1 MELKIGIRA
10 HDLVEKKTPEEL
22 ANALHEHGFSYAQL
36 VMNKAFSP
44 YSYEEN
50 FVKEVSTSLKE
61 KGITVA
67 MLGAYF
73 NPVHSNP
80 QVVQDDIAN
89 FKANLRIAHEFGH
102 PFVGSETGSFN
113 DSPWTYNPK
122 NQTEEGYQAS
132 KAVFAE
138 LARYAEEVGE
148 DITIEGAWGHVMYC
162 PKVLKRL
169 VDELHSPRVHVTVDL
184 YNYLYEGNFAQRD
197 QIFLEALQLFGS
209 EVKIIHLKDAKLVEG
224 KLVQVAPGQGDF
236 HYSLMIEAIRKY
248 CSNAVLVFEG
258 VKARDIDASHRYL
271 ETLLD

>member
-1 MELKIGIRA
+1 MEMKIGIRA

-22 ANALHEHGFSYAQL
+22 ASIVREHGFSYVQL
-36 VMNKAFSP
+36 VMSKALFP
-44 YSYEEN
+44 CSYDES
-50 FVKEVSTSLKE
+50 FVQKVSASLKE
-61 KGITVA
+61 KGIAVA

-80 QVVQDDIAN
+80 QVVRGGVAN

-102 PFVGSETGSFN
+102 PYVGSETGSFN

-148 DITIEGAWGHVMYC
+148 DIAIEGAWGHVMYC

-169 VDELHSPRVHVTVDL
+169 VDELYSPRVHVTVDL
-184 YNYLYEGNFAQRD
+184 YNYLYEGNFENRD
-197 QIFLEALQLFGS
+197 AIFLEALQLFGN
-209 EVKIIHLKDAKLVEG
+209 EVKIIHLKDAKVVGG

-248 CSNAVLVFEG
+248 CPNAILVFEG
-258 VKARDIDASHRYL
+258 VKALDIDVSHRFV
-271 ETLLD
+271 ETLL